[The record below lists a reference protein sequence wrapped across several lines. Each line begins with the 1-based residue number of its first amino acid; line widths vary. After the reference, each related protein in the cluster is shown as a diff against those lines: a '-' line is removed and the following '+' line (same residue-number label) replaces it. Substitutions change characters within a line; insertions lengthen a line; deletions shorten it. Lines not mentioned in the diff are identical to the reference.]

1 MGITGTQ
8 SSTYRGLAF
17 GAYLEKKPQESGS
30 DTEKRSFLNL
40 LQNREQVKEQE
51 VTEEEA
57 ADKAAV
63 EEAKK
68 LMKNYQTVLVKEILY
83 GNSNEQYWKEK
94 KKNKKYQL
102 FKADN
107 GAFGDKTL
115 EELVNPSDN
124 PKATWNSSE
133 SKKLTK
139 DQARYLKE
147 KYHITCLSNEEQ
159 SGLIT
164 ELIDMQILTWEEAQ
178 KFLLRQ
184 TPPEA
189 AQYGYRIKG
198 LEEAEKEAVKE
209 RQFYNEILLKLLNQ
223 LMEEDDRIVMKAR

>member
-1 MGITGTQ
+1 MSIAGAQ

-17 GAYLEKKPQESGS
+17 GAYLEKKPEESGS
-30 DTEKRSFLNL
+30 NTAKRSFLNL
-40 LQNREQVKEQE
+40 LQSREQEQE
-51 VTEEEA
+51 REVTGEEA

-68 LMKNYQTVLVKEILY
+68 LMENYRTVLVKEILY

-102 FKADN
+102 FRADN

-115 EELVNPSDN
+115 EEMVNPSDN

-147 KYHITCLSNEEQ
+147 KYHITYLSNEEQ
-159 SGLIT
+159 SGLIM

-184 TPPEA
+184 MPPEI
-189 AQYGYRIKG
+189 AQNGYKIIS
-198 LEEAEKEAVKE
+198 LEAAEKEAEME
-209 RQFYNEILLKLLNQ
+209 RQLYNEILLELLNQ
-223 LMEEDDRIVMKAR
+223 LMEEDDRIIMKDR

>member
-1 MGITGTQ
+1 MGITGAQ
-8 SSTYRGLAF
+8 SSTYRELAF
-17 GAYLEKKPQESGS
+17 SAYLEKKPEESS
-30 DTEKRSFLNL
+30 SNTAKRSFLNL
-40 LQNREQVKEQE
+40 LQNREQEQELE

-68 LMKNYQTVLVKEILY
+68 LMDNYRTVLVKEILY

-94 KKNKKYQL
+94 KNNKKYQL
-102 FKADN
+102 FRADN

-115 EELVNPSDN
+115 EEMVNPTDN

-178 KFLLRQ
+178 KLLLRQ
-184 TPPEA
+184 MPPEV
-189 AQYGYRIKG
+189 AQFGYRIIS
-198 LEEAEKEAVKE
+198 LEEAEKEAEME
-209 RQFYNEILLKLLNQ
+209 RQLYNEILLELLNQ
-223 LMEEDDRIVMKAR
+223 LMEEDDRIVMKDR

>member
-1 MGITGTQ
+1 MSITGAQ
-8 SSTYRGLAF
+8 RSTYRGLAF

-68 LMKNYQTVLVKEILY
+68 LMENYRTVLVKEILY

-184 TPPEA
+184 TPPGA

-198 LEEAEKEAVKE
+198 LEEAEKEAEME
-209 RQFYNEILLKLLNQ
+209 RQLYNEMLLELLNK
-223 LMEEDDRIVMKAR
+223 LMEEDDRIVLKDR

>member
-1 MGITGTQ
+1 MGITGAQ

-40 LQNREQVKEQE
+40 LQNREQEQELE

-68 LMKNYQTVLVKEILY
+68 LMDNYRTVLVKEILY

-102 FKADN
+102 FRADN

-189 AQYGYRIKG
+189 VQYGYRIKG
-198 LEEAEKEAVKE
+198 LEAAEKEAEME
-209 RQFYNEILLKLLNQ
+209 RQFYNEILLELLNQ
-223 LMEEDDRIVMKAR
+223 LMEEDDRIVLKDR

>member
-1 MGITGTQ
+1 MSITGAQ

-17 GAYLEKKPQESGS
+17 GAYLEKKPEESGS
-30 DTEKRSFLNL
+30 NTAQRSFLYL
-40 LQNREQVKEQE
+40 LQHREQEQEHE

-68 LMKNYQTVLVKEILY
+68 LMENYRTVLVKEILY

-94 KKNKKYQL
+94 KNNKKYQL
-102 FKADN
+102 FRADN

-115 EELVNPSDN
+115 EEMVNPTDN

-164 ELIDMQILTWEEAQ
+164 ELIDMQILTWE
-178 KFLLRQ
+178 
-184 TPPEA
+184 A
-189 AQYGYRIKG
+189 AK
-198 LEEAEKEAVKE
+198 
-209 RQFYNEILLKLLNQ
+209 KLLLHQ
-223 LMEEDDRIVMKAR
+223 GSLETVQFGSWAKFGKDVKKIESIESSD

>member
-8 SSTYRGLAF
+8 RSTYRGLAF
-17 GAYLEKKPQESGS
+17 GACLEKKPQESGS

-40 LQNREQVKEQE
+40 LQNREQEQELE

-68 LMKNYQTVLVKEILY
+68 LMDNYRTVLVKEILY

-102 FKADN
+102 FRADN

-115 EELVNPSDN
+115 EEMVNPTDN

-164 ELIDMQILTWEEAQ
+164 ELIDMQILTWEEA
-178 KFLLRQ
+178 
-184 TPPEA
+184 
-189 AQYGYRIKG
+189 
-198 LEEAEKEAVKE
+198 EKEAEME
-209 RQFYNEILLKLLNQ
+209 RQLYNEMLLELLNK
-223 LMEEDDRIVMKAR
+223 LMEEDDRIVMKVR

>member
-1 MGITGTQ
+1 MSITGTQ

-17 GAYLEKKPQESGS
+17 GAYLEKKPEESS
-30 DTEKRSFLNL
+30 SNTAKRSFLNL

-94 KKNKKYQL
+94 KNNKKYQL
-102 FKADN
+102 FRADN

-124 PKATWNSSE
+124 PKATWNCSE

-139 DQARYLKE
+139 EQARYLKE
-147 KYHITCLSNEEQ
+147 KYNITCLSNEEQ
-159 SGLIT
+159 SGLIM
-164 ELIDMQILTWEEAQ
+164 ELIDMQVLSFEEA
-178 KFLLRQ
+178 KKLLLRQ
-184 TPPEA
+184 EPLEA
-189 AQYGYRIKG
+189 AQSGHRIIS
-198 LEEAEKEAVKE
+198 EEAAEKEADTK
-209 RQFYNEILLKLLNQ
+209 RKLYNDKLIELLNQ
-223 LMEEDDRIVMKAR
+223 LVEEDDRIVMKDR